1 MMEEA
6 VMEAVPECEVGVR
19 RERRMRRERGM
30 RGKGPASE
38 TGATEARAG
47 AHGAEMRATDHSATH
62 GMHSH
67 PATAKA
73 GGMATTAPTKAGGM
87 ATTAPTKTTTTEA
100 TTASTSRE
108 RWRRKSERRTKRTRN
123 ETTEKLAIHPILH
136 RSELLRD
143 CYRRNQ

>member
-1 MMEEA
+1 
-6 VMEAVPECEVGVR
+6 
-19 RERRMRRERGM
+19 
-30 RGKGPASE
+30 
-38 TGATEARAG
+38 
-47 AHGAEMRATDHSATH
+47 
-62 GMHSH
+62 MHSH
-67 PATAKA
+67 PATA
-73 GGMATTAPTKAGGM
+73 KAGGM

>member
-1 MMEEA
+1 MVEET
-6 VMEAVPECEVGVR
+6 VMEAVPECEGGV
-19 RERRMRRERGM
+19 RRERGM
-30 RGKGPASE
+30 RGKWPACE

-47 AHGAEMRATDHSATH
+47 AHGAEMRPTNHSATH
-62 GMHSH
+62 GVHSH
-67 PATAKA
+67 PSTA
-73 GGMATTAPTKAGGM
+73 KAGGM

-136 RSELLRD
+136 PSELLRD

>member
-1 MMEEA
+1 MVEET

-19 RERRMRRERGM
+19 RERRVRRERGM
-30 RGKGPASE
+30 RGKGPACE
-38 TGATEARAG
+38 TGATEARAD
-47 AHGAEMRATDHSATH
+47 AHGAEMRATNHSATH

-73 GGMATTAPTKAGGM
+73 GGMATTAPTK
-87 ATTAPTKTTTTEA
+87 T